1 MHRRKG
7 GNVVRITV
15 TRRIDPDARSVLEN
29 IGDVTMWDSDLP
41 PDPEQLAAMLA
52 DADAALTLL
61 TDRIDGPLLD
71 RCPNLKVV
79 SNLAVGYDNI
89 DVPACTARNVAAC
102 TTPNVLTQTTAELA
116 FTLLLAVARQII
128 PAADAAR
135 NGDWK
140 TWYPFRFLGRDVA
153 GLTLGIIGLGR
164 IGLAMAKM
172 GLAFGLNVIYTGG
185 QSNNEFREVSLDEL
199 LQTADIVSL
208 HVPATPATHHLIGR
222 RELAI
227 MKPDAMLI
235 NTARGPVVD
244 TDALVAAL
252 HEGRL
257 FGVGLDV
264 TDPEPLPAD
273 HPLYTFERVTI
284 LPHIA
289 SASEATRL
297 QMSDLAAKNIV
308 AVLEGSEPPHCLNP
322 EVLADA

>member
-1 MHRRKG
+1 M
-7 GNVVRITV
+7 VRITV

-52 DADAALTLL
+52 DSDAALTLL

-308 AVLEGSEPPHCLNP
+308 AVLEGSKPPHCLNP

>member
-1 MHRRKG
+1 
-7 GNVVRITV
+7 VVRITV
-15 TRRIDPDARSVLEN
+15 TRRIDPGARSVLEN

-52 DADAALTLL
+52 DSDAALTLL

>member
-1 MHRRKG
+1 M
-7 GNVVRITV
+7 VRITV

-52 DADAALTLL
+52 DSDAALTLL

-185 QSNNEFREVSLDEL
+185 QSNNQFREASLDEL

>member
-1 MHRRKG
+1 M
-7 GNVVRITV
+7 VRITV

>member
-1 MHRRKG
+1 M
-7 GNVVRITV
+7 VRITV
-15 TRRIDPDARSVLEN
+15 TRRIDPGARSVLEN

>member
-1 MHRRKG
+1 
-7 GNVVRITV
+7 VVRITV

-52 DADAALTLL
+52 DSDAALTLL

-185 QSNNEFREVSLDEL
+185 QSNNQFREVSLDEL

>member
-1 MHRRKG
+1 M
-7 GNVVRITV
+7 VRITV
-15 TRRIDPDARSVLEN
+15 TRRIDPGARSVLEN

-52 DADAALTLL
+52 DSDAALTLL

-227 MKPDAMLI
+227 MKPEAMLI

>member
-1 MHRRKG
+1 
-7 GNVVRITV
+7 VVRITV

-52 DADAALTLL
+52 DSDAALTLL

-128 PAADAAR
+128 TAADAAR

>member
-1 MHRRKG
+1 
-7 GNVVRITV
+7 VVRITV

-52 DADAALTLL
+52 DSDAALTLL

-185 QSNNEFREVSLDEL
+185 QANNEFREVSLDEL

>member
-1 MHRRKG
+1 M
-7 GNVVRITV
+7 VRITV

-41 PDPEQLAAMLA
+41 PDPEQLAATLA

-185 QSNNEFREVSLDEL
+185 QSNNQFREVSLDEL

>member
-1 MHRRKG
+1 M
-7 GNVVRITV
+7 VRITV

-52 DADAALTLL
+52 DSDAALTLL

-185 QSNNEFREVSLDEL
+185 QANNEFREVSLDEL

>member
-1 MHRRKG
+1 M
-7 GNVVRITV
+7 VRITV

-52 DADAALTLL
+52 DSDAALTLL

>member
-1 MHRRKG
+1 M
-7 GNVVRITV
+7 VRITV

-208 HVPATPATHHLIGR
+208 HVPATLATHHLIGR

>member
-1 MHRRKG
+1 
-7 GNVVRITV
+7 VVRITV

-41 PDPEQLAAMLA
+41 PDPEQLAATLA

-185 QSNNEFREVSLDEL
+185 QSNNQFREVSLDEL

>member
-1 MHRRKG
+1 M
-7 GNVVRITV
+7 VRITV

-41 PDPEQLAAMLA
+41 PDREQLAAMLA
-52 DADAALTLL
+52 DSDAALTLL

-185 QSNNEFREVSLDEL
+185 QSNNQFREVSLDEL

>member
-1 MHRRKG
+1 
-7 GNVVRITV
+7 VVRITV

-116 FTLLLAVARQII
+116 FALLLAVARQII

-208 HVPATPATHHLIGR
+208 HVPATLATHHLIGR

>member
-1 MHRRKG
+1 M
-7 GNVVRITV
+7 VRITV

-52 DADAALTLL
+52 DSDAALTLL

-185 QSNNEFREVSLDEL
+185 QSNKWFREVSLDEL

>member
-1 MHRRKG
+1 M
-7 GNVVRITV
+7 VRIAV

-52 DADAALTLL
+52 DSDAALTLL

-208 HVPATPATHHLIGR
+208 HVPATPATHHLIGH

>member
-1 MHRRKG
+1 M
-7 GNVVRITV
+7 VRITV

-116 FTLLLAVARQII
+116 FALLLAVARQII

>member
-1 MHRRKG
+1 M
-7 GNVVRITV
+7 VRITV
-15 TRRIDPDARSVLEN
+15 TRRIDPDARSVLEK

-52 DADAALTLL
+52 DSDAALTLL

>member
-1 MHRRKG
+1 
-7 GNVVRITV
+7 VVRITV

-52 DADAALTLL
+52 DSDAALTLL

>member
-1 MHRRKG
+1 M
-7 GNVVRITV
+7 VRITV

-52 DADAALTLL
+52 DSDAALTLL

-185 QSNNEFREVSLDEL
+185 QSNNQFREVSLDEL

>member
-1 MHRRKG
+1 
-7 GNVVRITV
+7 VVRITV

-52 DADAALTLL
+52 DSDAALTLL

-128 PAADAAR
+128 TAADAAR

-273 HPLYTFERVTI
+273 HPLYTFERVAI